1 MKTSPLLFIV
11 PLALAASALQAGQD
25 EFKIREP
32 SSSRLVKHEDG
43 SRRLF

>member
-11 PLALAASALQAGQD
+11 PLALAASVLQAAPD

-32 SSSRLVKHEDG
+32 SSSLSLIHI
-43 SRRLF
+43 